1 MANLKSLLRVAVVQF
16 NPKIGQVQANIA
28 RVRELCGKLE
38 PQSVDLVCLPEMA
51 FTGYVFDGPT
61 SIKPYLER
69 PHTGPTSRFCAE
81 LALRLRCY
89 VVAGFPELL
98 LPEELAKLGKDA
110 GDKVGANAA
119 VIYDPEGERVG
130 DYRKT
135 NLFETDQSWSI
146 PGTGFAT
153 FTLPLPLCRS
163 SLPPPL
169 GRLNVPP
176 PFRLTLG
183 ICMDLNAQ
191 PPALWSVAEGPYE
204 IAEHARR
211 EGSGLLV
218 LLNNWLDSG
227 EELEEDKDWRTMN
240 FWAARLR
247 PLWQKEDGSDS
258 VGEESEGEGK
268 RTIVVICNR
277 TGEENGKTFAGSS
290 CLFDMR
296 RSSGKPRLVDALNRT
311 EEGVRV
317 WNIPI
322 DD

>member
-28 RVRELCGKLE
+28 RARELCGKLE

-69 PHTGPTSRFCAE
+69 PHTGPTSHFCAE

-98 LPEELAKLGKDA
+98 LPEELERLGKDA

-153 FTLPLPLCRS
+153 LTLPAPLR
-163 SLPPPL
+163 
-169 GRLNVPP
+169 
-176 PFRLTLG
+176 RLTLG

-204 IAEHARR
+204 IAEHARK

-227 EELEEDKDWRTMN
+227 EELEEEKDWRTMN

-258 VGEESEGEGK
+258 VGEESGSEDGVDGKRIVVDGK
-268 RTIVVICNR
+268 RTVVVICNR

-296 RSSGKPRLVDALNRT
+296 RGSGKPRLVDALSRT

-322 DD
+322 EE